1 MPKNKKEYER
11 VLNEILGT
19 DIQWSKLSLHELT
32 QIVTLLNNPESL
44 MKRLGIK
51 TDRSLLRNRAR
62 KLIDAL
68 EFKGPLANLLKEL
81 LED

>member
-1 MPKNKKEYER
+1 MPKNKREYEKA
-11 VLNEILGT
+11 LNEILGT

-44 MKRLGIK
+44 MKRLGVK
-51 TDRSLLRNRAR
+51 TDRSLLRDRAR
-62 KLIDAL
+62 KLMDTL
-68 EFKGPLANLLKEL
+68 ELRGPFANLLREL